1 MERRL
6 KEVKETI
13 SELDLRIFD
22 LGVEVAGE
30 NMDGVHEAFNALQNA
45 IETFEDKMMK
55 KSI

>member
-13 SELDLRIFD
+13 KELDVRIFD

-30 NMDGVHEAFNALQNA
+30 NMDGIYEAFNALQNA
-45 IETFEDKMMK
+45 IEQFEERMK
-55 KSI
+55 